1 MQLFDNNL
9 SSEGYKIIID
19 QYLGPFMATFNG
31 GNCRVLQDNAPT
43 HCTDLIY
50 EALNDNNSDW
60 TKLPPYSPDINIIEL
75 VWAELKRFLRKK
87 LLKNNQEIANRVK
100 LFFDTELTVEKCR
113 NYISRV
119 QEVM

>member
-1 MQLFDNNL
+1 MTQEKNETFKVVNL
-9 SSEGYKIIID
+9 NEDEMKEVKKLSDKHAAVKK
-19 QYLGPFMATFNG
+19 L
-31 GNCRVLQDNAPT
+31 L
-43 HCTDLIY
+43 LIY